1 MKKIILIILSVT
13 VFCPCVIA
21 GETLKTKLPNGQ
33 TVIVKE
39 VHENPT
45 VIVDTWIRTGSI
57 DENEDNNGVAHF
69 LEHLFFKGS
78 ENYPDKEFDKI
89 LESKGAV
96 TNAATSRDFTHY
108 YILIPSKDF
117 ETAVKLQ
124 ADMLTRP
131 LIPQNELEQ
140 ERNVVIREIEKGNDS
155 PQRKLFHN
163 FGKAF
168 YKNSPYRREVIGT
181 KEIISDIPR
190 EKILKFYYTNYVPSN
205 MYTVIAG
212 DVNSKKAVETVKK
225 YFMTDCR
232 KSDSS
237 KNKKYPQDERPDGKI
252 VVKDTAEV
260 NTTYMLT
267 GFKGP
272 KSVKDKESYALDIA
286 ANILG
291 GGKSSRLYKS
301 LQDGQELVQS
311 IAASNS
317 GNRED
322 TVFYISAN
330 FEPKNIKLVERAIE
344 KEIKKFKDGVT
355 EEEVAKSKKQARK
368 DTLYSR
374 ETISGIASEM
384 GYSAILTNDL
394 DFYDKYLGELEKVS
408 VNDVNKAIN
417 KYLDENHSVTSI
429 IEPKNCLPDIN
440 NKPAKEIKDNKAA
453 SIPSEFIKF
462 QKHTPKLTEKIGK
475 VVKYTL
481 DNGAVLI
488 SDKHNNNEIVAISIK
503 VRGGNF
509 TEPEKGINSI
519 LAYSMTQGTKK
530 YPKELYNNIID
541 ENGIYIIPESRNETF
556 SIFAKCIKSDLPL
569 MIDMLNETVNNAVL
583 DNKSINKSKKEI
595 LYNIKASR
603 DNPMNVAVEE
613 LQTELWKNTPF
624 GLTGKVLEK
633 TIPQISEKNVRKQYK
648 NLFYPENIVIS
659 VNGDVNDED
668 MINYF
673 SEIFKQKEGKTV
685 NYRDYDKL
693 FRELDKNITINT
705 EKKSESAWILIAWL
719 TDGKINTKDRI
730 TLSVINSILGSGMSS
745 RLFYEVRD
753 KQGLAYAIGSSF
765 SAGIEKGSFTLYIGT
780 DPKKADKAEA
790 AMMKEIDRIK
800 TSYVSDKEL
809 DDAKNKL
816 KGHYILAL
824 ETNGDKAENYAVS
837 EVSGDGCDFPDK
849 IFKLIDEVSVNDVI
863 DAANKYFS
871 KPYVTSK
878 LIPKK

>member
-1 MKKIILIILSVT
+1 MKKIILTILSVI
-13 VFCPCVIA
+13 VFCPFVIA
-21 GETLKTKLPNGQ
+21 GEVIKTKLPDGQ

-57 DENEDNNGVAHF
+57 DENDENNGVAHF

-78 ENYPDKEFDKI
+78 KNYPNKEFDEI

-124 ADMLTRP
+124 ADMLTKP

-181 KEIISDIPR
+181 KEIIANIPR

-205 MYTVIAG
+205 MYTVIVG
-212 DVNSKKAVETVKK
+212 DVDGKKAVETVKK
-225 YFMTDCR
+225 YFKTDFG
-232 KSDSS
+232 KTSS
-237 KNKKYPQDERPDGKI
+237 SGNKKYPHDEKPEKKI
-252 VVKDTAEV
+252 EVKDSAEI
-260 NTTYMLT
+260 NTTYLLT

-272 KSVKDKESYALDIA
+272 ESVKDKKSYALDIA

-301 LQDGQELVQS
+301 LQDKQELVQNIS
-311 IAASNS
+311 ASNS
-317 GNRED
+317 GSRQD

-330 FEPKNIKLVERAIE
+330 FEPQNIELVKQSIEREIE
-344 KEIKKFKDGVT
+344 KFKNGVT
-355 EEEVAKSKKQARK
+355 SDEVEKSKKQARK

-374 ETISGIASEM
+374 ETISGIAAEM

-394 DFYDKYLGELEKVS
+394 DFYDRYLSELEKVTVKE
-408 VNDVNKAIN
+408 VNEAIN
-417 KYLDENHSVTSI
+417 EYLDVNHSVTSV
-429 IEPKNCLPDIN
+429 IEPKNCLPKE
-440 NKPAKEIKDNKAA
+440 NKKEFKETKESKVSAVLPNFAKYR
-453 SIPSEFIKF
+453 
-462 QKHTPKLTEKIGK
+462 KHTPKSVEKVGK

-503 VRGGNF
+503 VKGGNF
-509 TEPEKGINSI
+509 TEPEKGVNSI

-530 YPKELYNNIID
+530 YPRELYNDIID
-541 ENGIYIIPESRNETF
+541 ENGIYIIPEARKETF
-556 SIFAKCIKSDLPL
+556 SVFAKCIKSDLPL
-569 MIDMLNETVNNAVL
+569 MLDMLNETVNNAVL
-583 DNKSINKSKKEI
+583 DNKSIGKSKKEI
-595 LYNIKASR
+595 LYNIKAGR
-603 DNPMNVAVEE
+603 DNPMNVAIEE

-624 GLTGKVLEK
+624 GNTGKVLEK
-633 TIPQISEKNVRKQYK
+633 TIPHISAKSVRKQYK
-648 NLFYPENIVIS
+648 NMFYPENIVVS
-659 VNGDVNDED
+659 VNGNVNDEE
-668 MINYF
+668 MINCF
-673 SEIFKQKEGKTV
+673 SEIFKLKDGKTV
-685 NYRDYDKL
+685 KYSDYDSL
-693 FRELDKNITINT
+693 FRELDKNTVIIT
-705 EKKSESAWILIAWL
+705 EKDSESAWIFISWL
-719 TDGKINTKDRI
+719 TDGKANIKDRMA
-730 TLSVINSILGSGMSS
+730 LNVINSILGSGMSS

-753 KQGLAYAIGSSF
+753 KQGLAYAIGSGF
-765 SAGIEKGSFTLYIGT
+765 SSGIEKGNFTIYIGT
-780 DPKKADKAEA
+780 DPKKADKAEKA
-790 AMMKEIDRIK
+790 LMKEIERIK
-800 TSYVSDKEL
+800 TSYVSAKEIE
-809 DDAKNKL
+809 DAKNKL
-816 KGHYILAL
+816 KGRYILAL

-837 EVSGDGCDFPDK
+837 EISGDGCDFPDK
-849 IFKLIDEVSVNDVI
+849 IFGLIDEVSINDVI
-863 DAANKYFS
+863 NTANKYFS

-878 LIPKK
+878 VLPKK